1 MNIDHSLR
9 IGISACL
16 VGQEVRFDGGHKRDG
31 LLMQSF
37 GPDVEWVPVC
47 PEVEVGMSTP
57 REPLRLEQDDAGGV
71 RMVTIDTRI
80 DFTGRMEAWSQKRL
94 AGLARLELDGYVL
107 KSDSPSCGKDGVKVF
122 RSGAAPSLDGRGLF
136 AEALIAAMPWLPVE
150 DEARLRDPSVRND
163 FLTRIAA
170 YRESRDLRGRHG

>member
-1 MNIDHSLR
+1 MR

-16 VGQEVRFDGGHKRDG
+16 VGQEVRFDGGHKRDA

-57 REPLRLEQDDAGGV
+57 REPLRLERAAGRL
-71 RMVTIDTRI
+71 RMVTTDPRM
-80 DFTGRMEAWSQKRL
+80 DYTGRMDEWSRKRL
-94 AGLARLELDGYVL
+94 AGLARLELDAYVL

-122 RSGAAPSLDGRGLF
+122 DAGAAPSRDGRGLF
-136 AEALIAAMPWLPVE
+136 AEALIAAMPWLPIE
-150 DEARLRDPSVRND
+150 DEARLRDPDVRND
-163 FLTRIAA
+163 FLARIAA
-170 YRESRDLRGRHG
+170 HRESRGLRGRHG

>member
-1 MNIDHSLR
+1 MDIESPLR

-16 VGQEVRFDGGHKRDG
+16 VGQEVRFDGGHKRDP
-31 LLMQSF
+31 LLVEIF
-37 GPDVEWVPVC
+37 GPDVEWIPVC

-57 REPLRLEQDDAGGV
+57 REPLRLERDAGRV

-80 DFTGRMEAWSQKRL
+80 DYTGRMEAWSQKRL
-94 AGLARLELDGYVL
+94 AGLARLELDAYVL

-122 RSGAAPSLDGRGLF
+122 RSGAAPARDGRGLF

-150 DEARLRDPSVRND
+150 DEARLREPNVRND
-163 FLTRIAA
+163 FLARIAVH
-170 YRESRDLRGRHG
+170 RQSRDLRGRHG

>member
-1 MNIDHSLR
+1 MR

-16 VGQEVRFDGGHKRDG
+16 VGQEVRFDGGHKRDP
-31 LLMQSF
+31 LLIEIF

-57 REPLRLEQDDAGGV
+57 REPLRLERDAGRV

-80 DFTGRMEAWSQKRL
+80 DYTGRMEAWSQKRV
-94 AGLARLELDGYVL
+94 AGLACLELDAYVL

-122 RSGAAPSLDGRGLF
+122 RSGAAPSPDGRGLF

-150 DEARLRDPSVRND
+150 DEARLRDPNVRND
-163 FLTRIAA
+163 FLARIAGH
-170 YRESRDLRGRHG
+170 RESRDLRGRHG